1 MVIAPSLMR
10 RDFSDAFGHP
20 KIHPRTVSV
29 QDLVASYLIQS
40 PTILAGSFE
49 KLDRASRASQM
60 LHRKKQGKDGLA
72 LKSSSDLPPP
82 SQSPDASCCHT
93 WHPHFTFVVQH
104 SNTQGGTASSD
115 NSTHRSVLLVN
126 QCGKISWG
134 PTDRPGPFSIE
145 NVMSR
150 GYNPSTSER
159 RPPRSK
165 VR

>member
-29 QDLVASYLIQS
+29 QDLVASYLIHS

-49 KLDRASRASQM
+49 KLARASRASQM
-60 LHRKKQGKDGLA
+60 PHRKKQGKDGLA

-82 SQSPDASCCHT
+82 SQSPNASCIHT

-104 SNTQGGTASSD
+104 SNRQGGTAPSD
-115 NSTHRSVLLVN
+115 NSNPRLF
-126 QCGKISWG
+126 KITG
-134 PTDRPGPFSIE
+134 
-145 NVMSR
+145 
-150 GYNPSTSER
+150 
-159 RPPRSK
+159 
-165 VR
+165 